1 MVDYTTSKFKLEF
14 FIRYG
19 YYDVVNCQKRLLL
32 KLCFDNAMNIETINQ
47 RKYRLFNITFVIF
60 CHFFPSMG
68 YVMVFFLIF
77 VACDSFIGIDQ
88 FFELYESN
96 SHFFQSGCVVHIII
110 IIIHLLDYCFQM
122 KIN

>member
-1 MVDYTTSKFKLEF
+1 MMLSTVK
-14 FIRYG
+14 
-19 YYDVVNCQKRLLL
+19 KRLLL

-60 CHFFPSMG
+60 CHIFSFHG
-68 YVMVFFLIF
+68 LWNGIFLIF
-77 VACDSFIGIDQ
+77 VASDNFIGIDQ

-110 IIIHLLDYCFQM
+110 IIIHLLDYCFQT